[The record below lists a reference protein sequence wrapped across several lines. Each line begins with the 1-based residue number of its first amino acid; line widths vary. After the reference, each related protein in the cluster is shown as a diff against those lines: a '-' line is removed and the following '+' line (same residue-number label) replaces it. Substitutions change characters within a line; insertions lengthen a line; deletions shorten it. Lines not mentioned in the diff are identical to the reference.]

1 MSVFWADPQK
11 KRPCLLVCLF
21 YVLVLDVIKRAIERP
36 FGFHRMCHCWGVESW
51 VVISGKISY
60 LKSDGHDSPEHPV
73 LVCPVST
80 DSSNCILSLVNQLLL
95 QAVIVLADALCSLE
109 TCCSPP
115 GLESLGW
122 SCASLLC
129 LLLAFEQDQWRV
141 ESPITQSEI
150 PHSKQTSALL
160 RHK

>member
-1 MSVFWADPQK
+1 M
-11 KRPCLLVCLF
+11 
-21 YVLVLDVIKRAIERP
+21 
-36 FGFHRMCHCWGVESW
+36 
-51 VVISGKISY
+51 ISGKISY

-73 LVCPVST
+73 LVRPVST

-129 LLLAFEQDQWRV
+129 LLLAFEQDQ
-141 ESPITQSEI
+141 
-150 PHSKQTSALL
+150 
-160 RHK
+160 